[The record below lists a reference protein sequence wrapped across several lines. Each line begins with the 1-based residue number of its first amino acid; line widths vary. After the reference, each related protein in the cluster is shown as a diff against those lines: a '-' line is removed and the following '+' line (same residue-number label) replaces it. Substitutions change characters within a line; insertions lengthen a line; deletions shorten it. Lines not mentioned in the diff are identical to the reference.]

1 MHFQVAEDFVD
12 VFIDRHELQD
22 YKYNVD
28 TARLFISSG
37 GLPGIPPSSGYSC
50 RHCEAICG
58 SLNALKIHFRSS
70 HQALKDTSTG
80 KYNYEGELIEYV
92 EVPLVSGGQPLK
104 VPVPVNGD
112 TTSHDVLM
120 DPTRR
125 EITEK
130 RNQFIN
136 DISKCI
142 RINPSFVP

>member
-1 MHFQVAEDFVD
+1 MDT
-12 VFIDRHELQD
+12 FIHRHELQE

-28 TARLFISSG
+28 TARSLITSD
-37 GLPGIPPSSGYSC
+37 GLPGIPPTSGYRC
-50 RHCEAICG
+50 MHCEAICV
-58 SLNALKIHFRSS
+58 SRAAFFTHFRSS
-70 HQALKDTSTG
+70 HKSLKDTSTG
-80 KYNYEGELIEYV
+80 KYNYEWELIEYV
-92 EVPLVSGGQPLK
+92 AVPLVSGGQPLK

-130 RNQFIN
+130 RNNFIN

-142 RINPSFVP
+142 HRSIPHLFHSVFS